1 MRFTDQANLFID
13 GEYRPA
19 GGGQLMPVI
28 NPATE
33 DVIGQAPVGTAAD
46 VEAALAA
53 ADRAFREGTWRRMSN
68 IERVAV
74 MRRFYDALQDRMED
88 ICTLIVAEAG
98 ATLGLTRGA
107 QWALPMKH
115 FRASLDLALRDLT
128 TMSSPEVSP
137 SPDGRKILG
146 TSVVRREPV
155 GVVAAISAYNYP
167 FMLNLVKIVPAL
179 LMGNSVVLKPSPYTP
194 FEALLLGEVAISA
207 GLPKGTLNIV
217 TGDKDVGEILTTDR
231 RVALVTF
238 TGSDAV
244 GAAIMAQAAPSLKRV
259 IMELGGKSALIVR
272 ADGNLDRAAAAGL
285 GGFTSHCG
293 QGCALLTRHV
303 VHNSV
308 RKEYVAKLSELAS
321 RVKVGNPADPT
332 VTMGPLIRAVQRD
345 RVEHYV
351 QTALD
356 ENAKLIVGGKRPA
369 GLDKGFFHEATLFD
383 EVDNSMRIAQEEVF
397 GPIGVVIGFDT
408 DEEAIAI
415 ANDSNFA
422 LNGAIFSADAGRAY
436 EMACEIESGGIGIN
450 GGAGTMLSDAPF
462 GGNKRSGFGREN
474 GLEGLLEFT
483 NTKSIAFHA
492 E

>member
-1 MRFTDQANLFID
+1 MRFTDQRNLFID

-19 GGGQLMPVI
+19 AGGQLVPVI

-33 DVIGQAPVGTAAD
+33 EVIGEAPVGTAAD

-53 ADRAFREGTWRRMSN
+53 ADRAFREGPWRRMTN
-68 IERVAV
+68 IERVSV
-74 MRRFYDALQDRMED
+74 MRRFYDALQERMED
-88 ICTLIVAEAG
+88 ICALIVAEAG
-98 ATLGLTRGA
+98 ATLALTRGA

-128 TMSSPEVSP
+128 TMSLPEVSP

-155 GVVAAISAYNYP
+155 GVVTAISAYNYP
-167 FMLNLVKIVPAL
+167 FMLNLVKVVPAL

-194 FEALLLGEVAISA
+194 FQALLLGEIAIAA

-238 TGSDAV
+238 TGSDVV

-285 GGFTSHCG
+285 AGFTSHCG

-303 VHNSV
+303 VHNSI
-308 RKEYVAKLSELAS
+308 RKEYVAKISEMAS

-351 QTALD
+351 QAALD
-356 ENAKLIVGGKRPA
+356 ENAKLVIGGKRPA
-369 GLDKGFFHEATLFD
+369 GLDRGFFHEATLFD
-383 EVDNSMRIAQEEVF
+383 EVDNRMRIAQEEVF

-415 ANDSNFA
+415 ANDSSFA

-436 EMACEIESGGIGIN
+436 EMACEIESGGVSIN

>member
-1 MRFTDQANLFID
+1 MRYTDQRNLFID
-13 GEYRPA
+13 GEFRSAA
-19 GGGQLMPVI
+19 GGKFLAVI

-33 DVIGQAPVGTAAD
+33 EVIGEAAVGTAAD
-46 VEAALAA
+46 VEDAIAA
-53 ADRAFREGTWRRMSN
+53 ADRAFREGPWRRMTN

-74 MRRFYDALQDRMED
+74 MHRFYNALQERMES
-88 ICTLIVAEAG
+88 ICDLIVAEAG
-98 ATLGLTRGA
+98 ATIGLTRGA
-107 QWALPMKH
+107 QWGLPMKH
-115 FRASLDLALRDLT
+115 FRASLDIALRDFT
-128 TMSSPEVSP
+128 TMSQPEVSP

-167 FMLNLVKIVPAL
+167 FMLNLVKVVPAL

-194 FEALLLGEVAISA
+194 FQALLLGEIAIVA
-207 GLPKGTLNIV
+207 GLPKGVLNIV
-217 TGDKDVGEILTTDR
+217 TGDKEVGEILTTDR
-231 RVALVTF
+231 RVALVSF
-238 TGSDAV
+238 TGSDTV

-259 IMELGGKSALIVR
+259 IMELGGKSAMIVR
-272 ADGNLDRAAAAGL
+272 ADANLDRAAAAGT

-293 QGCALLTRHV
+293 QGCAMLTRHV

-308 RKEYVAKLSELAS
+308 RKEYVEKVRAMAS
-321 RVKVGNPADPT
+321 RIKVGNPADPS
-332 VTMGPLIRAVQRD
+332 VGMGPLIRAVARD
-345 RVEHYV
+345 RVEGYV
-351 QTALD
+351 QAALD
-356 ENAKLIVGGKRPA
+356 EKATLVIGGRRPA
-369 GLDKGFFHEATLFD
+369 DLAKGFFHEATLFD
-383 EVDNSMRIAQEEVF
+383 DVDNKMRIAQEEVF

-422 LNGAIFSADAGRAY
+422 LSGAIFSADAGRAY
-436 EMACEIESGGIGIN
+436 EMACEIESGGVSIN

-474 GLEGLLEFT
+474 GVEGLLEFT